1 MYFVRINSNNI
12 NPLTKESL
20 NVNKKMHDEGIY
32 SWYTCV
38 NNIFKEFDLDIKHYS
53 NIDKPFHRLKF
64 PLKKKNLKR

>member
-1 MYFVRINSNNI
+1 MYFVIINSNNI

-32 SWYTCV
+32 SWYTYV